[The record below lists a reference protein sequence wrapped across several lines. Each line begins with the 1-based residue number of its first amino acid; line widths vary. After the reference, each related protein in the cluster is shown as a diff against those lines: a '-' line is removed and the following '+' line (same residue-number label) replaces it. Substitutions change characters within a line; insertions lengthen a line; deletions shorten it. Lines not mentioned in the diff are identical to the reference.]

1 MTTIVNLKAL
11 DIRAPTSRT
20 LAGSDA
26 VHGDPDYS
34 AAYVILSTDHA
45 RALTGHGMTFTI
57 GRGNEVCIAAINA
70 LAHHVVG
77 RPLAAIVTDM
87 AGFHR
92 SLTNDS
98 QLRWLGPEKGVI
110 HLATAAIVN
119 AVWDLWAKVEGK
131 PVWKLV
137 ADMTPAQLMACID
150 FRYLTDVLPQDRAL
164 AMLERHASSKAE
176 REAEMRRDGY
186 PAYITSAGW
195 LGYPEDKV
203 RRLCREALAAGW
215 TRFKVKVGVD
225 VASDIRRCEVMREE
239 IGWDC
244 DLMADANQVWDV
256 RQAIEWVA
264 HLAPFKLR
272 WIEEPTSPDDV
283 LGHATIRREV
293 TPIGVATGEHCAN
306 KVMFK
311 QLLQAGAIDYC
322 QVDAC
327 RLGGLNEVL
336 AVLLLA
342 AHFGVPVCPHAGG
355 LGLCEYVQH
364 ISLIDY
370 LCISARLDHR
380 MTEFA
385 DHLHEHF
392 VDPVT
397 VRGGR
402 YVVPTAP
409 GYSIEMRPESLAELE
424 FPHGAEWR
432 K

>member
-1 MTTIVNLKAL
+1 LE
-11 DIRAPTSRT
+11 S
-20 LAGSDA
+20 
-26 VHGDPDYS
+26 
-34 AAYVILSTDHA
+34 
-45 RALTGHGMTFTI
+45 
-57 GRGNEVCIAAINA
+57 IAAD
-70 LAHHVVG
+70 L
-77 RPLAAIVTDM
+77 

-92 SLTNDS
+92 ALTNDS

-119 AVWDLWAKVEGK
+119 AVWDLWAKVEAK

-137 ADMTPAQLMACID
+137 ADLSPAQLVACVD
-150 FRYLTDVLPQDRAL
+150 FRYLTDVLSPERAL
-164 AMLERHASSKAE
+164 SMLERHAGTKSA

-225 VASDIRRCEVMREE
+225 VASDVRRCEVMREE
-239 IGWDC
+239 IGWEC
-244 DLMADANQVWDV
+244 DLMADANQVWEV

-370 LCISARLDHR
+370 ICISARLDNR

-392 VDPVT
+392 VDPV
-397 VRGGR
+397 VVHGGR
-402 YVVPTAP
+402 YRVPTTP
-409 GYSIEMRPESLAELE
+409 GYSIEMRPESLAALE
-424 FPHGAEWR
+424 FPGGKEWQT
-432 K
+432 